1 MVIGNGS
8 TSLVHEVAQVVVD
21 SILLNPRL
29 VSATAPFPG
38 YAFEGRGGGLAFEG
52 MRFAAVEHVLLV
64 GGQPEVRLPV
74 VQWIAVAVVYLLVM
88 GSFKEDAVQVDL
100 LPLDAGGDV
109 PAF

>member
-1 MVIGNGS
+1 MVIGNDS

-21 SILLNPRL
+21 SVLLDPRL
-29 VSATAPFPG
+29 ISVPAPFPG
-38 YAFEGRGGGLAFEG
+38 YAFEGGGGGLAFEG

-74 VQWIAVAVVYLLVM
+74 IQRIAVAVVYPLAV

-100 LPLDAGGDV
+100 LPVDAG
-109 PAF
+109 